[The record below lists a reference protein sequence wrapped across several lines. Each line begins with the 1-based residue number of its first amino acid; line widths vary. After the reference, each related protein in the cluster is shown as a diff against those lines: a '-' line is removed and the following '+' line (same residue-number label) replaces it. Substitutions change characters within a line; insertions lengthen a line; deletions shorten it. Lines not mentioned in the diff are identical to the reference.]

1 MGWLQYTEM
10 KVKGYRKGTI
20 DIANTTLD
28 KRVIQK
34 MFFFQFLKKKIEVKQ
49 IGIC

>member
-34 MFFFQFLKKKIEVKQ
+34 TFFFPVFEKENWS
-49 IGIC
+49 